1 MKCSSGTYIRSL
13 GRDIAF
19 RLNSLGYISFLR
31 RTKISK
37 IDEKGIISLDKFL
50 ELVHIGNHFKMVLPI
65 ESVLDDIPAVYLKK
79 EDAIKFRNGQ
89 VISLFDVNSE
99 VNTILI
105 LKENKVLGLG
115 KIERGTLVPIRMFN
129 I

>member
-1 MKCSSGTYIRSL
+1 
-13 GRDIAF
+13 
-19 RLNSLGYISFLR
+19 
-31 RTKISK
+31 
-37 IDEKGIISLDKFL
+37 
-50 ELVHIGNHFKMVLPI
+50 MVLPI

-89 VISLFDVNSE
+89 VISLFDIYSE
-99 VNTILI
+99 VNTILV

-115 KIERGTLVPIRMFN
+115 KIESGTLVPIRMFN